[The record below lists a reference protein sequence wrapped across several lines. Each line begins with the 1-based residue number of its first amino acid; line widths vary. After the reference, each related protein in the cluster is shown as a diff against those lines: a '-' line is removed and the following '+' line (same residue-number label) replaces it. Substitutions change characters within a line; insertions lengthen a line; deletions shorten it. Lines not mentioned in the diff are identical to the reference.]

1 MVEQPKTP
9 PNEAPNDSAVKPLNP
24 TRRRWLQAGLSA
36 SPVLMTVISRPVLA
50 AQCVAPSAFVSLGA
64 SGPGTVAQCT
74 GNGPTYWSDSRHY
87 ADWPSGYVPQDV
99 APDATAT
106 QWCQAVTCVAGD
118 PFQSSSLLQVLMQTG
133 NEVARYVGAAVL
145 NNAAP
150 QRVPETVLGMQTIRH
165 IWSEFATSDH
175 FTPSP
180 GASWSAAE
188 IVDYLKS
195 TMTTS

>member
-64 SGPGTVAQCT
+64 SGVMYAVCDGKGPTAWSDAASWPSPYCPGTASSNCGDASLFNPIFDPDLDGNPTLLAVLT
-74 GNGPTYWSDSRHY
+74 GP
-87 ADWPSGYVPQDV
+87 
-99 APDATAT
+99 
-106 QWCQAVTCVAGD
+106 
-118 PFQSSSLLQVLMQTG
+118 
-133 NEVARYVGAAVL
+133 NEVAKYVVAALL
-145 NNAAP
+145 NSSGP
-150 QRVPETVLGMQTIRH
+150 SPLVPANVLGAPTIMH
-165 IWSEFATSDH
+165 IWSEFATMGH

-195 TMTTS
+195 TMNTG